1 MRSTERMGEDT
12 TLSAGSR
19 NLECCKIVV
28 LMCLGKGI
36 RPGLGARMIR
46 RSKGGGRIR
55 DGTKGAAK
63 EYLDWYEG

>member
-46 RSKGGGRIR
+46 RSKGGGKDKRW
-55 DGTKGAAK
+55 D
-63 EYLDWYEG
+63 EGSSERVPGLV